1 MIQKEDL
8 DLTAYNSY
16 RVHSVVSKA
25 FFPETEEEL
34 INIFTQYP
42 DAIVIGGGC
51 NVIFE
56 RERYEH
62 DVFVFIRENFSKIEL
77 VSENVISC
85 CAGADLMSVSLY
97 ALEKGLS
104 GFELY
109 YDIPGCIGG
118 AIVMNA
124 GAKGEDIAHLLE
136 SVTVFDRVSRQMNT
150 ITKSALGY
158 NYRESLFQQ
167 NRNLV
172 VIKATFSLKPAERS
186 EIRIKM
192 EENKADRW
200 KKQPREY
207 PSAGSVFKRPTG
219 HYVGPMI
226 EKLNLKGFSVGDAE
240 VSIKHGGFI
249 VNKGKA
255 TGHDIVKLIHQVKS
269 KVDKEFGVDL
279 KIEQQIIR
287 TNQDV

>member
-16 RVHSVVSKA
+16 RVHSVVSKS

-150 ITKSALGY
+150 ITKSDLGY

-172 VIKATFSLKPAERS
+172 VIKATFSLKLAERS

-207 PSAGSVFKRPTG
+207 PSAGSVFKRPEG
-219 HYVGPMI
+219 HFVGKMI
-226 EKLNLKGFSVGDAE
+226 DELGLKGVTVGDAQI
-240 VSIKHGGFI
+240 SNKHGGFI
-249 VNKGKA
+249 INKGSAKGA
-255 TGHDIVKLIHQVKS
+255 DIVSLIGLAKNKIDSSYNIDIQ
-269 KVDKEFGVDL
+269 
-279 KIEQQIIR
+279 IEQRII
-287 TNQDV
+287 